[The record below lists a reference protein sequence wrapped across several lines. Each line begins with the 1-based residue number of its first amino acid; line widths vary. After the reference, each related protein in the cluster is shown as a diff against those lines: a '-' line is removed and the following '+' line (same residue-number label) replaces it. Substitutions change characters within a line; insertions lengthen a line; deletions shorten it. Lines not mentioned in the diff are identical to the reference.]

1 MDVKRYTV
9 AALLLH
15 NICKQNLEYTIARLS
30 HFAEGHCLRSVI
42 VFTMCWLLDCSLCH
56 LSLSIH

>member
-1 MDVKRYTV
+1 MASMYGKQYTV

-30 HFAEGHCLRSVI
+30 HFAEGH
-42 VFTMCWLLDCSLCH
+42 
-56 LSLSIH
+56 